1 MLWHIW
7 NLTKVAGFIAN
18 ERASEFEEEVYKF
31 AKAMKDIKIVTT
43 LEFNILAKK
52 LIGPNEKHIFLPDTE
67 DMWLFV
73 NEGTELNNTSH
84 LR

>member
-1 MLWHIW
+1 
-7 NLTKVAGFIAN
+7 
-18 ERASEFEEEVYKF
+18 
-31 AKAMKDIKIVTT
+31 MKDIKIVTT